1 MSELFYNARNLVVS
15 NGFVRNPE
23 RYYLEEFYN
32 NLPSLTNTGTV
43 TQLTNNSTT
52 VTLHATSGIIT
63 LFAATINPSTNVQ
76 FTLTNNAIKTSSL
89 IIVSMQDENTQDNAQ
104 LSCNINSID
113 NGSCI
118 ISIVNPHSSGTTS
131 ATASKIHFKVFN
143 NPVNNNFLIAGTNA
157 TSSSVAFSTTRA
169 GINLTTGTGG
179 SDQVIIYPTLDTN
192 ASAWTGIKFGTK
204 NQVEWECA
212 VSVADIAN
220 VCFWA
225 GLKLTNTPVLITDA
239 NQAYFFFDTGTVV
252 GSATSKT
259 TLHFCYS
266 VANTDYV
273 TDLGITAEADIIYRL
288 RIVIDNNRK
297 VSVFV
302 NEVQYGLTTTSS
314 ATGLT
319 VSNETQKSAQLTTNI
334 DLIPYVGVQQTTS
347 TADTLTLYY
356 QKISRILFE

>member
-23 RYYLEEFYN
+23 RYYLEEFYKRRPA
-32 NLPSLTNTGTV
+32 L
-43 TQLTNNSTT
+43 
-52 VTLHATSGIIT
+52 
-63 LFAATINPSTNVQ
+63 
-76 FTLTNNAIKTSSL
+76 NA
-89 IIVSMQDENTQDNAQ
+89 D
-104 LSCNINSID
+104 LS
-113 NGSCI
+113 
-118 ISIVNPHSSGTTS
+118 PTS
-131 ATASKIHFKVFN
+131 ADDGNDGATAAQ
-143 NPVNNNFLIAGTNA
+143 IATMMAANTDFEALGTNA
-157 TSSSVAFSTTRA
+157 TSSSVAFSSTRA
-169 GINLTTGTGG
+169 GINLTTGTAGT
-179 SDQVIIYPTLDTN
+179 DQVIILPHLDTN
-192 ASAWTGIKFGTK
+192 QSAWTNIKFGTE

-220 VCFWA
+220 VCFWT
-225 GLKLTNTPVLITDA
+225 GLKETNTPVLITDA

-297 VSVFV
+297 VSIFV

-334 DLIPYVGVQQTTS
+334 DLIPYVGVQQTTAA
-347 TADTLTLYY
+347 ADTLTLYY